1 MLPFGGYKGLFGL
14 ALMIPALGLLAG
26 FGSGGESDQ
35 GYLFLAFRPE
45 LFGPADL
52 LNREV
57 TQLMEPIKATPRQ
70 LGINDIGMP

>member
-1 MLPFGGYKGLFGL
+1 
-14 ALMIPALGLLAG
+14 MIQALGLLAG

-45 LFGPADL
+45 LICPTDL

-57 TQLMEPIKATPRQ
+57 TQLMEPIKADQRHRYSMRERFHSREQALHEGPGNR
-70 LGINDIGMP
+70 

>member
-1 MLPFGGYKGLFGL
+1 MLPF
-14 ALMIPALGLLAG
+14 ALMIQALGLLAG

-45 LFGPADL
+45 LICPTDL

-57 TQLMEPIKATPRQ
+57 TQLMEPIKATPRR
-70 LGINDIGMP
+70 LGINDIGIQ